1 MQEYFIW
8 SKPEKWICCIFSHV
22 LWWTPIC
29 RYYSALSTLTRVRNI
44 SGSSTRQN
52 GSNSVHSVKHHKVF
66 NISIVEVNMIVLGGF
81 CFSTIAIGVP
91 MVLKIFSM
99 NCTVVDLSTSM
110 ILNIIS
116 FFVYSRNI
124 HIILL
129 QELPMLNVQSS
140 LITENLDLHNET
152 TDCIEHIWYFHLDL
166 QFTSCKKIRIC
177 SHCVAFILHCRIQL
191 VLAEMDW
198 TNADVRKCWTFWF
211 YTFKNSF
218 PCTAISFYIWE
229 PSVLPMDTK

>member
-1 MQEYFIW
+1 M
-8 SKPEKWICCIFSHV
+8 
-22 LWWTPIC
+22 
-29 RYYSALSTLTRVRNI
+29 
-44 SGSSTRQN
+44 
-52 GSNSVHSVKHHKVF
+52 HSVKHHKVF

-152 TDCIEHIWYFHLDL
+152 TDCIEHI
-166 QFTSCKKIRIC
+166 
-177 SHCVAFILHCRIQL
+177 
-191 VLAEMDW
+191 
-198 TNADVRKCWTFWF
+198 
-211 YTFKNSF
+211 
-218 PCTAISFYIWE
+218 
-229 PSVLPMDTK
+229 

>member
-1 MQEYFIW
+1 
-8 SKPEKWICCIFSHV
+8 
-22 LWWTPIC
+22 
-29 RYYSALSTLTRVRNI
+29 
-44 SGSSTRQN
+44 
-52 GSNSVHSVKHHKVF
+52 
-66 NISIVEVNMIVLGGF
+66 
-81 CFSTIAIGVP
+81 

-152 TDCIEHIWYFHLDL
+152 TDCIEHI
-166 QFTSCKKIRIC
+166 
-177 SHCVAFILHCRIQL
+177 
-191 VLAEMDW
+191 
-198 TNADVRKCWTFWF
+198 
-211 YTFKNSF
+211 
-218 PCTAISFYIWE
+218 
-229 PSVLPMDTK
+229 